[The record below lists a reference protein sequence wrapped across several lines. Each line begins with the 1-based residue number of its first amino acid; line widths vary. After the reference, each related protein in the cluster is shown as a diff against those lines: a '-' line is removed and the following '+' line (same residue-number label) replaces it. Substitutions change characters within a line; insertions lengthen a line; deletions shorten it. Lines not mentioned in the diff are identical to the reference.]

1 MLRTIALDD
10 EPIALDIVKNFAAKV
25 YFIDLKACFTDAF
38 KALEYL
44 QQEKADLLFL
54 DIKMPDISGMEFLRS
69 LPDPPMTIFTTAYSE
84 HAVESF
90 ELNTLDYLLKPFS
103 FPRFLKACNKALD
116 IWQLKQNRG
125 LLAGTLTPAVH
136 SVLNPTVPSV
146 PNLALPSAPSP
157 TVPSVPGPA
166 AVPDPAPVVP
176 AGSIPGANP
185 ASLPAE
191 AAVPISAAIPAT
203 FSLPAA
209 AQPGY
214 VFIKTGYEQVRVLL
228 TEIEYVQSAGNYVQF
243 VLTGQKILSRL
254 TMSEVENLLP
264 SALFTRVHRSY
275 IVSNAK
281 ISRFDRW
288 NIRVGNTDIPIGQ
301 GYAALI
307 GQLTKR

>member
-10 EPIALDIVKNFAAKV
+10 EPIALDIVKNFSAKV

-116 IWQLKQNRG
+116 TWQLR
-125 LLAGTLTPAVH
+125 LD
-136 SVLNPTVPSV
+136 
-146 PNLALPSAPSP
+146 
-157 TVPSVPGPA
+157 PGPA
-166 AVPDPAPVVP
+166 V
-176 AGSIPGANP
+176 
-185 ASLPAE
+185 
-191 AAVPISAAIPAT
+191 
-203 FSLPAA
+203 
-209 AQPGY
+209 AQPDY
-214 VFIKTGYEQVRVLL
+214 IFIKTGYEQVRVSLA
-228 TEIEYVQSAGNYVQF
+228 EIEYVQSAGNYVQF
-243 VLTGQKILSRL
+243 MLTGQKILSRL
-254 TMSEVENLLP
+254 TMSEVESLLP
-264 SALFTRVHRSY
+264 AGLFTRVHRSY

-281 ISRFDRW
+281 INRFDRW
-288 NIRVGNTDIPIGQ
+288 NIRVGDIDIPIGQ

-307 GQLTKR
+307 GQITKR

>member
-1 MLRTIALDD
+1 MLKVIALDD
-10 EPIALDIVKNFAAKV
+10 EPIALDIVKNFAEKV

-44 QQEKADLLFL
+44 QQEKVDLLFL

-116 IWQLKQNRG
+116 TWQLR
-125 LLAGTLTPAVH
+125 LAP
-136 SVLNPTVPSV
+136 
-146 PNLALPSAPSP
+146 APS
-157 TVPSVPGPA
+157 
-166 AVPDPAPVVP
+166 
-176 AGSIPGANP
+176 
-185 ASLPAE
+185 
-191 AAVPISAAIPAT
+191 
-203 FSLPAA
+203 A

-214 VFIKTGYEQVRVLL
+214 VFIKTGYEQVRVSLV
-228 TEIEYVQSAGNYVQF
+228 EIEYVQSAGNYVQF

-254 TMSEVENLLP
+254 TMSEVESLLP
-264 SALFTRVHRSY
+264 VGLFTRVHRSY

-288 NIRVGNTDIPIGQ
+288 NIRVGNIDIPIGQ

-307 GQLTKR
+307 GQIIKR

>member
-10 EPIALDIVKNFAAKV
+10 EPIALDIIKNFSEKV

-116 IWQLKQNRG
+116 TWQLR
-125 LLAGTLTPAVH
+125 L
-136 SVLNPTVPSV
+136 
-146 PNLALPSAPSP
+146 
-157 TVPSVPGPA
+157 GP
-166 AVPDPAPVVP
+166 V
-176 AGSIPGANP
+176 
-185 ASLPAE
+185 
-191 AAVPISAAIPAT
+191 AT
-203 FSLPAA
+203 A

-214 VFIKTGYEQVRVLL
+214 VFIKTGYEQVRVSLAA
-228 TEIEYVQSAGNYVQF
+228 IEYVQSAGNYVQF

-254 TMSEVENLLP
+254 TMSEVESLLP
-264 SALFTRVHRSY
+264 ANLFTRVHRSY

-288 NIRVGNTDIPIGQ
+288 NIRVGDIDIPIGQ
-301 GYAALI
+301 GYAAII
-307 GQLTKR
+307 GQIAKR

>member
-1 MLRTIALDD
+1 MLKAIALDD

-116 IWQLKQNRG
+116 TWQLKQGRG
-125 LLAGTLTPAVH
+125 LPAGAGLPIANSAGIPGVTDAPNPAGA
-136 SVLNPTVPSV
+136 S
-146 PNLALPSAPSP
+146 ALL
-157 TVPSVPGPA
+157 PA
-166 AVPDPAPVVP
+166 AAPAP
-176 AGSIPGANP
+176 
-185 ASLPAE
+185 
-191 AAVPISAAIPAT
+191 

-209 AQPGY
+209 APPGY
-214 VFIKTGYEQVRVLL
+214 VFIKTGYEQVRVSLA
-228 TEIEYVQSAGNYVQF
+228 EIEYVQSAGNYVQF

-254 TMSEVENLLP
+254 TMSEVESLLP
-264 SALFTRVHRSY
+264 AGLFTRVHRSY

-281 ISRFDRW
+281 VSRFDRW
-288 NIRVGNTDIPIGQ
+288 NIRVGNIDIPIGQ

-307 GQLTKR
+307 GQITKR